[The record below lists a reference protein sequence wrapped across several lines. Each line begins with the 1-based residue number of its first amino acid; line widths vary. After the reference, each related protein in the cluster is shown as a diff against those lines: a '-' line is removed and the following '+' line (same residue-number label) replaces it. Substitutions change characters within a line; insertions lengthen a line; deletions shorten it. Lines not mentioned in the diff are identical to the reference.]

1 MKMSNKKI
9 KKLIYKDCRKAMTP
23 SAILYAIEECISGL
37 VMIYA
42 AGILGSFSDAVFNF
56 DLSFGIDSILKLL
69 ICIVSMVFII
79 PLIGIASESTM
90 FINAL
95 KHDRIIFN
103 RFFNKEYEEAMKI
116 EQGEAQYC
124 LENNPIEFRY
134 NWSEMVTK
142 SIMTPIAFIYLM
154 INAVQISWVFT
165 LIVFIIS
172 SIKLIVPIAVKNLEA
187 KYDQQIHEYNVSVR
201 SYESELVEKPHVIKM
216 YGLKKAFLDILDKVY
231 DKHFEDVEVKSI
243 KYKSISQNITSFL
256 DTFCIILILLI
267 GAVMVASSSITPG
280 AVVAMVGYFS
290 VFNLI
295 ISNVDFL
302 IRNIP
307 ILKNSADRMMII
319 YEDMENL
326 SGEELEVISNVS
338 AENLSFSYDEKEVF
352 NNVNFNINIGDKTS
366 ICGHNGSGKS
376 TLIKVVC
383 GLLKGYRGSLK
394 VNNKEVEN
402 ISSLSLQ
409 KHIAY
414 AEQSP
419 YLFSGTVLENVRIGN
434 YSTSEENVYKIMDYI
449 GITHLA
455 SREVS
460 MDQNNLSGGEKQ
472 KISIARA
479 VLKNAPI
486 IILDEPNNNL
496 DNESLIWLDN
506 FIKTTEK
513 TVLFVSHNDN
523 LSSISKSKIVL

>member
-1 MKMSNKKI
+1 MKLQS
-9 KKLIYKDCRKAMTP
+9 KKLIYKDCRKAMTWT
-23 SAILYAIEECISGL
+23 AILYSIEQCISGL

-42 AGILGSFSDAVFNF
+42 AGILGSFADAVFKF
-56 DLSFGIDSILKLL
+56 DLSFGIDAILKLL
-69 ICIVSMVFII
+69 ICIGSMVFII
-79 PLIGIASESTM
+79 PAIGLASEVVM
-90 FINAL
+90 FINSL

-103 RFFNKEYEEAMKI
+103 RFFNKEYEKATKI
-116 EQGEAQYC
+116 DQGEAQYR
-124 LENNPIEFRY
+124 LENDPIDFRLI
-134 NWSEMVTK
+134 WTEIVTK

-154 INAVQISWVFT
+154 SNAVEISLIFT
-165 LIVFIIS
+165 LITFLIS
-172 SIKLIVPIAVKNLEA
+172 SIKLIVPLAVKKLES
-187 KYDQQIHEYNVSVR
+187 KYDKETHEYNLRKS
-201 SYESELVEKPHVIKM
+201 SYESQLVEKPHVIKM
-216 YGLKKAFLDILDKVY
+216 YGLRGAFLDILGKTY
-231 DKHFEDVEVKSI
+231 DTYFEAVEAKSI
-243 KYKSISQNITSFL
+243 KCKSIADNISSFL
-256 DTFCIILILLI
+256 DTFCVLAILLI
-267 GAVMVASSSITPG
+267 GAVMVANKSITPG

-295 ISNVDFL
+295 ISNLDFI

-307 ILKNSADRMMII
+307 ILKNSADRIMVI
-319 YEDMENL
+319 YEETENL
-326 SGEELEVISNVS
+326 SGEEIEDITNISG
-338 AENLSFSYDEKEVF
+338 ENLGFSYDEKEVF
-352 NNVNFNINIGDKTS
+352 NNVNFNIMSGDKTS
-366 ICGHNGSGKS
+366 ICGPNGSGKS

-383 GLLKGYRGSLK
+383 GLLKNYRGSLK
-394 VNNKEVEN
+394 VNNKDFRE
-402 ISSLSLQ
+402 LSRLSVQ

-419 YLFSGTVLENVRIGN
+419 YLFSGTVLENVGIGN
-434 YSTSEENVYKIMDYI
+434 PTSPEEDLYKVMEYI

-455 SREVS
+455 KRQVS

-479 VLKNAPI
+479 LLKNTPI

-496 DNESLIWLDN
+496 DHEGFIWLEN